1 MRHEFGIVVKREA
14 LARSGG
20 VCEAQGGRY
29 GLPPSE
35 RCTTPIGP
43 GKVQFDHWPR
53 GAHDPSPGT
62 RSLDNCVACC
72 PAHNQYAANHT
83 DKTVEA
89 KLKRVQ
95 RKHGPVE
102 YRRKPKGI
110 PNRGFQ
116 KNLRKKMNGEVTS
129 R

>member
-1 MRHEFGIVVKREA
+1 MTYNSTPRRPLTKAQRPGFLAAHDGRCYFCGQPITDDAWDDEHL
-14 LARSGG
+14 LARELGG
-20 VCEAQGGRY
+20 SDEMDNRK
-29 GLPPSE
+29 
-35 RCTTPIGP
+35 PIHRRP
-43 GKVQFDHWPR
+43 CHVI
-53 GAHDPSPGT
+53 
-62 RSLDNCVACC
+62 
-72 PAHNQYAANHT
+72 
-83 DKTVEA
+83 KTARDRKLIA
-89 KLKRVQ
+89 KSNRLI